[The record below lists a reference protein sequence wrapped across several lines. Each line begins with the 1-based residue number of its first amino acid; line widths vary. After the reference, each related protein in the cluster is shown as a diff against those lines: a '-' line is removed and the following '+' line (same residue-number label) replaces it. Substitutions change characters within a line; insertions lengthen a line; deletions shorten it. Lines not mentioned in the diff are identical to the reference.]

1 MMCHDINLNYWCQF
15 DKYKIGIDP
24 PPIPLIL
31 TTYAI
36 PGYFQVYKNIEF
48 LFLHTEIR
56 LKLLDV
62 HKSNNPH

>member
-1 MMCHDINLNYWCQF
+1 MVKFTLIPNPPL
-15 DKYKIGIDP
+15 
-24 PPIPLIL
+24 PPIQLIL

-48 LFLHTEIR
+48 LFLHTEIM

-62 HKSNNPH
+62 NKSNNPH